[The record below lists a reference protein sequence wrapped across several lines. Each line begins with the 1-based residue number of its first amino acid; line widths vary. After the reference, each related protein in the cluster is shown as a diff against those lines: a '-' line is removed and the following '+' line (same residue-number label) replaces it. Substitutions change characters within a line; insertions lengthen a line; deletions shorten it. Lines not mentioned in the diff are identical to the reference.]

1 MDHVTTPDGRTL
13 EIRLSG
19 SEVGYPLVFH
29 SGTPSAAV
37 PFPPLERAATT
48 AGLRMVTYSR
58 PGYAASTPRAEQDVW
73 CVADDVIDTV
83 TILDAL
89 AIDDF
94 VTLGWSG
101 GGPRA
106 LACAAL
112 LPDRCRAAL
121 SLAGVAPYGVQDLDW
136 VSGMGPENVRD
147 FEAALVGRGALAPF
161 IEAQIAEMA
170 TGTAE
175 DVTAVFGELVDEVDA
190 AALTGEIAEYLAR
203 SNRRASM
210 QGVVGLLED
219 NLVMVRPWGFDVGE
233 ITVPVSVWQGA
244 HDLMVPFDHGTWLAA
259 NVAEARVRLF
269 DDEGHISLWNHVD
282 EMLADLREL
291 GGLSALP

>member
-13 EIRLSG
+13 EIRVSG
-19 SEVGYPLVFH
+19 AEVGYPLVFH

-58 PGYAASTPRAEQDVW
+58 PGYGASSPRVEEDVW

-112 LPDRCRAAL
+112 LPGRCRAAL

-136 VSGMGPENVRD
+136 DAGMGPENVRD
-147 FEAALVGRGALAPF
+147 FEAALVGRAALAPF

-175 DVTAVFGELVDEVDA
+175 DVAAVFGELVDEVDA
-190 AALTGEIAEYLAR
+190 SALTGEIAEYLAQ
-203 SNRRASM
+203 SNRRASV

-233 ITVPVSVWQGA
+233 VTVPVSVWQGA

-259 NVAEARVRLF
+259 NVAGARVHLF